1 VRKALLVLLL
11 ILVVVVV
18 GGDFLVG
25 SIAEARLAEVA
36 QQRLGLTERPTVDLK
51 GFPFVY
57 HALRRRFPG
66 TSIEGRDVRVQGLEV
81 ERFTLELRDVRFDST
96 AAVAGGGGTLRAR
109 VGTGTVEITQEA
121 LGAYLERR
129 DVPFRVE
136 LLGSSRARV
145 SGTATVLGIEVN
157 ASAEGELAVAEGSLE
172 FRPERV
178 EVGDGIEVPA
188 SALAFRVDVPEVFPG
203 LSYEGIT
210 VEEGRAVLSFRLRR
224 VVVPL

>member
-1 VRKALLVLLL
+1 MRKALLVLLL
-11 ILVVVVV
+11 ILVVIIG
-18 GGDFLVG
+18 GGDLLVG

-36 QQRLGLTERPTVDLK
+36 QQRLGLTERPAVDLQ

-57 HALRRRFPG
+57 HALRRRFPAA
-66 TSIEGRDVRVQGLEV
+66 SIEGRDVRVRGLSV

-96 AAVAGGGGTLRAR
+96 AAVAGGGGTVRAR
-109 VGTGTVEITQEA
+109 EGSGKVEITQEA

-145 SGTATVLGIEVN
+145 SGTASVLGIEVN
-157 ASAEGELAVAEGSLE
+157 ASAVGTLAVAEGSLE

-188 SALAFRVDVPEVFPG
+188 SALAFRVDVPKVFPG
-203 LSYEGIT
+203 LSYQSVTI
-210 VEEGRAVLSFRLRR
+210 EEGRAVLSFRLRR
-224 VVVPL
+224 AVVPL

>member
-1 VRKALLVLLL
+1 VRKGLLVLLL
-11 ILVVVVV
+11 LLVVIVV
-18 GGDFLVG
+18 GGDLLVG

-36 QQRLGLTERPTVDLK
+36 QRRLGLTERPSADLK

-66 TSIEGRDVRVQGLEV
+66 ASLEGRDVRVQGLSV

-109 VGTGTVEITQEA
+109 EGTGTVEIGQEA
-121 LGAYLERR
+121 LGAYLERQ

-136 LLGSSRARV
+136 LLRSSRARV
-145 SGTATVLGIEVN
+145 SGTARVLGFKVD
-157 ASAEGELAVAEGSLE
+157 ASAEGTLAMVDGSLE
-172 FRPERV
+172 FRPKRV

-188 SALAFRVDVPEVFPG
+188 SALAFRVDVPKVLPG
-203 LSYEGIT
+203 VSYDGIT
-210 VEEGRAVLSFRLRR
+210 IEEGRAVLSFRLRR
-224 VVVPL
+224 AVVPL